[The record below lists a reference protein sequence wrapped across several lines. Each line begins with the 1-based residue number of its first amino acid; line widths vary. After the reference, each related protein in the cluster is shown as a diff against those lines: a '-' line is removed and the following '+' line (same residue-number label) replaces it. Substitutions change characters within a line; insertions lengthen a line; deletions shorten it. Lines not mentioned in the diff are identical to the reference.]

1 MQPAHQL
8 GLPLV
13 TDGSTLGSGAIGG
26 TCLALNRAV
35 AQRRGEANYSMKV
48 CLA

>member
-8 GLPLV
+8 WLPLV
-13 TDGSTLGSGAIGG
+13 TDGSTPGSGAVGG

-35 AQRRGEANYSMKV
+35 AQHRDEANYSVQV